1 MSDLILALIE
11 NAVLQRKNMP
21 PDAWENC
28 WLAFARDRIQKS
40 VELKT
45 LFEANRHYCA
55 KVLGDLI
62 DELTGKKIPPP
73 TRYRAFVA
81 SLGELFSRRGS
92 HHFR

>member
-11 NAVLQRKNMP
+11 NAILQRKNMP

-28 WLAFARDRIQKS
+28 RLAFARGRIQKS